1 MVLVPFLGTLETVYL
16 DDRTRSKGDN
26 MTNALIKKTPSV
38 RRSEQAAVKQAIMD
52 ALIIL
57 GVTKGAKK

>member
-1 MVLVPFLGTLETVYL
+1 
-16 DDRTRSKGDN
+16 

-38 RRSEQAAVKQAIMD
+38 RLSEQAAVKQAIMD

-57 GVTKGAKK
+57 GVTKGVKK

>member
-1 MVLVPFLGTLETVYL
+1 MLRCL

-26 MTNALIKKTPSV
+26 MTSVKVAPSV
-38 RRSEQAAVKQAIMD
+38 CRSEQAAVKQAIID

>member
-1 MVLVPFLGTLETVYL
+1 MTPGHLSVVYL
-16 DDRTRSKGDN
+16 CSGVWMVTRPKGDN

-38 RRSEQAAVKQAIMD
+38 RQSEQAAVKQAIMD

>member
-1 MVLVPFLGTLETVYL
+1 MV
-16 DDRTRSKGDN
+16 TRPKGDN
-26 MTNALIKKTPSV
+26 MLNTLIKKTPSV

-57 GVTKGAKK
+57 GVTKVVKK

>member
-1 MVLVPFLGTLETVYL
+1 MNKT
-16 DDRTRSKGDN
+16 
-26 MTNALIKKTPSV
+26 LIKKTPSV

>member
-1 MVLVPFLGTLETVYL
+1 MTDALV
-16 DDRTRSKGDN
+16 
-26 MTNALIKKTPSV
+26 KKTPSV

-57 GVTKGAKK
+57 GVTKGVKK

>member
-1 MVLVPFLGTLETVYL
+1 MPSLDTLLSGYL

-26 MTNALIKKTPSV
+26 MTDALVKKTPSV
-38 RRSEQAAVKQAIMD
+38 RLSEQAAVKQAIMD

-57 GVTKGAKK
+57 GVTKGVKK

>member
-1 MVLVPFLGTLETVYL
+1 MLFLGTLETGCL

-26 MTNALIKKTPSV
+26 MTNMLVKKTPSV
-38 RRSEQAAVKQAIMD
+38 RMSEQAAVKQAIMD

>member
-1 MVLVPFLGTLETVYL
+1 
-16 DDRTRSKGDN
+16 

-38 RRSEQAAVKQAIMD
+38 RRSEQAAVKQAIID

>member
-1 MVLVPFLGTLETVYL
+1 MQYTYAQVSGWSL
-16 DDRTRSKGDN
+16 DQKGIS
-26 MTNALIKKTPSV
+26 MANALIKKTPSV

>member
-1 MVLVPFLGTLETVYL
+1 MTVLGQKEI
-16 DDRTRSKGDN
+16 S
-26 MTNALIKKTPSV
+26 MANALIKKTPSV

>member
-1 MVLVPFLGTLETVYL
+1 MV
-16 DDRTRSKGDN
+16 TRPKGDN
-26 MTNALIKKTPSV
+26 MTNMLIKTPSV
-38 RRSEQAAVKQAIMD
+38 RLSEQAAVKQAIID

>member
-1 MVLVPFLGTLETVYL
+1 MSGWSL
-16 DDRTRSKGDN
+16 DQKEIN

-57 GVTKGAKK
+57 GVTKGVKK